1 MERSIKGEVQNFL
14 WYASAGFLVVLVGTF
29 VTIRSNLFATATGYL
44 LSFIFVGSNF
54 FIINRIKGP
63 DTSKFYRQFF
73 ISLAVRFCLVLVA
86 YVVILEGIKIHQI
99 YFTVSFII
107 SYIFHSVIEIIS
119 INKILESD
127 N

>member
-1 MERSIKGEVQNFL
+1 MTQQFRGIVFEFL
-14 WYASAGFLVVLVGTF
+14 GFSLAAFL
-29 VTIRSNLFATATGYL
+29 ILFAGAYFTIQPYLFAVLLAYL

-54 FIINRIKGP
+54 FVICNIRGGD
-63 DTSKFYRQFF
+63 DTKFYRQFF
-73 ISLAVRFCLVLVA
+73 ISMALRFVLIIAALVL
-86 YVVILEGIKIHQI
+86 ILKTIKIHQI

-119 INKILESD
+119 INKILETD